1 MNKKMIEEEV
11 NNLFNLLLSYNNF
24 YNLNLIHTNM
34 YELFVKFIIEHS

>member
-1 MNKKMIEEEV
+1 MIEEEV